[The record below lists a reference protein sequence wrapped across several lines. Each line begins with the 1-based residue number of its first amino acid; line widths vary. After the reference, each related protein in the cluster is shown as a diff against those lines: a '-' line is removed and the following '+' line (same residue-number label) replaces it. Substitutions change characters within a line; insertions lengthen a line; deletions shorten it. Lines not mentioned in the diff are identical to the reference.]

1 MASSTSKPT
10 ATEPDKA
17 ALLEKAR
24 ALRSERNKLPI
35 APGRL
40 EPCCASNMP
49 CIDII
54 IIIVIDVS
62 NSTARKQ
69 LIQEILDGD
78 ALSTIVIGETGS
90 GKTTRTCVTHHVM

>member
-1 MASSTSKPT
+1 
-10 ATEPDKA
+10 
-17 ALLEKAR
+17 
-24 ALRSERNKLPI
+24 
-35 APGRL
+35 
-40 EPCCASNMP
+40 MP

-90 GKTTRTCVTHHVM
+90 GKTTRTCVTHHVMWWWWWYKQEQALIWIWGRMPLDHHDDRATTVLVGWEDAP